1 MKFVI
6 SGYYGF
12 KNSGDD
18 ALLLSIANQIKKDYQ
33 NAKIV
38 VLSNSPKRTA
48 EEYGVN
54 AVNRY
59 NIFAIIW
66 QIMTCD
72 LLISGGGTL
81 IQDKTSTKS
90 LIYYL
95 TIIKIAKIFR
105 KKVMLYANG
114 IGPLRS
120 FKNIEKTKSIL
131 SDVDLITLRDNNS
144 LAELEQIEVKKPFT
158 EVTADPVFLLK
169 ADENGSK
176 VFENYN
182 IPADKKLMC
191 VSVRDWKENPK
202 NFVKTIAE
210 FCDYASSKYGIYTVF
225 LPMQAS
231 RDYEISLKIKNK
243 MKSDATIIGGK
254 YPFETVLSLVSKM
267 YLCVGMRLHSLI
279 FSASMLVPTL
289 GIVYDPK
296 IKGFLADINEDKFVD
311 VGDISVNV
319 LEGFLDNICKNH
331 EEIKRR
337 MKYEIPKIC
346 RKAERNGE
354 LMRMLLDK
362 GRK

>member
-18 ALLLSIANQIKKDYQ
+18 ALLLSIINQIKKDYAD
-33 NAKIV
+33 AKIV
-38 VLSNSPKRTA
+38 VLSYSPKKTK
-48 EEYGVN
+48 EEYAVN

-59 NIFAIIW
+59 NIFAILW
-66 QIMTCD
+66 QILTCN

-90 LIYYL
+90 LLYYL
-95 TIIKIAKIFR
+95 TIIKIAKILK

-114 IGPLRS
+114 IGPLKS
-120 FKNIEKTKSIL
+120 FKNIEKTKNVL

-144 LAELEQIEVKKPFT
+144 LSELEQIEVKNLIT
-158 EVTADPVFLLK
+158 EVTADPVFLLS
-169 ADENGSK
+169 ADENGDK
-176 VFENYN
+176 VLENYN
-182 IPADKKLMC
+182 IPSNKKLMC

-202 NFVKTIAE
+202 DFVKTIAE
-210 FCDYASSKYGIYTVF
+210 FCDYASNKYGIYTVF

-231 RDYEISLKIKNK
+231 RDYEISLKIKSL
-243 MKSDATIIGGK
+243 MQSDSTIVGGK

-279 FSASMLVPTL
+279 FSASMLVPTV

-311 VGDISVNV
+311 VENISLDV
-319 LEGFLDNICKNH
+319 LESFLDDICENH
-331 EEIKRR
+331 DQIKRR
-337 MKYEIPKIC
+337 MKYEIPAVR

-354 LMRMLLDK
+354 LMKALLDK
-362 GRK
+362 GRE